1 MLNCSSGSGQD
12 LSALA
17 SLPSL
22 IGRLAVCWS
31 ACLNGCLPV
40 RRLHKS
46 NQINTF
52 INFLANRKMPSLFQA
67 IWTHGSQGNLSCP
80 TRVVLSFLSPRSPSL
95 SVHSVAI
102 ACRSKCC
109 FRYLICHSANTTR
122 QQQLQ
127 QSHSNLSTDGNRLS
141 ALHDPCNGPRER
153 TRESRHYVRRLS
165 CRRVKFPLPV
175 PSAAWN

>member
-52 INFLANRKMPSLFQA
+52 INSLANRKMPSLFQA

-80 TRVVLSFLSPRSPSL
+80 TRVVLSLLSPRSPPL

-109 FRYLICHSANTTR
+109 FRYLICHSANTATEPEQFVDRR
-122 QQQLQ
+122 QQAVCVARSLQ
-127 QSHSNLSTDGNRLS
+127 RT
-141 ALHDPCNGPRER
+141 PR
-153 TRESRHYVRRLS
+153 
-165 CRRVKFPLPV
+165 
-175 PSAAWN
+175 AN

>member
-52 INFLANRKMPSLFQA
+52 INSLANRKMPSLFQA

-80 TRVVLSFLSPRSPSL
+80 TRVVLSFLPAL
-95 SVHSVAI
+95 SSTLSSFGGDRLSI
-102 ACRSKCC
+102 KMLFS
-109 FRYLICHSANTTR
+109 I
-122 QQQLQ
+122 
-127 QSHSNLSTDGNRLS
+127 SNLSFGQHNAAQHGNRARAICRPTATGCLRCTIL
-141 ALHDPCNGPRER
+141 ATDP
-153 TRESRHYVRRLS
+153 ESELGNPGIMCDDYLVG
-165 CRRVKFPLPV
+165 
-175 PSAAWN
+175 A

>member
-1 MLNCSSGSGQD
+1 MLNCSAGSGQD

-52 INFLANRKMPSLFQA
+52 INSLANRKMPSLFQA

-80 TRVVLSFLSPRSPSL
+80 TRVVLSFLSLL
-95 SVHSVAI
+95 SSTLSSFGGDRLSI
-102 ACRSKCC
+102 KMLFS
-109 FRYLICHSANTTR
+109 I
-122 QQQLQ
+122 
-127 QSHSNLSTDGNRLS
+127 SNLSFGQHNTATEPEQFVDRRQQAVCVARSLQRT
-141 ALHDPCNGPRER
+141 PR
-153 TRESRHYVRRLS
+153 
-165 CRRVKFPLPV
+165 
-175 PSAAWN
+175 AN

>member
-52 INFLANRKMPSLFQA
+52 INSLANRKMPSLFQA

-80 TRVVLSFLSPRSPSL
+80 TRVVLSLLSPRSPSL
-95 SVHSVAI
+95 PVHSMAI

-122 QQQLQ
+122 HNTATETEQFVDRRQQAVCVARSLQ
-127 QSHSNLSTDGNRLS
+127 RS
-141 ALHDPCNGPRER
+141 PR
-153 TRESRHYVRRLS
+153 
-165 CRRVKFPLPV
+165 
-175 PSAAWN
+175 AN

>member
-52 INFLANRKMPSLFQA
+52 INSLANRKMPSLFQA

-80 TRVVLSFLSPRSPSL
+80 TRVVLSFLSLLSSTPSSFGGDRL
-95 SVHSVAI
+95 SIKMLFSI
-102 ACRSKCC
+102 
-109 FRYLICHSANTTR
+109 
-122 QQQLQ
+122 
-127 QSHSNLSTDGNRLS
+127 SNLSFGQHSTTKHGNRARVICRPTATGCLRCTIL
-141 ALHDPCNGPRER
+141 ATDPVSELGNPGIMCDDYLVG
-153 TRESRHYVRRLS
+153 
-165 CRRVKFPLPV
+165 
-175 PSAAWN
+175 A